1 MKKNGKWLGLVL
13 MMVVV
18 ITSACS
24 SPAVQTGDEDLS
36 LTGQTLFIYS
46 GAGMTKPVSEI
57 VKVFKDQTACDVEVN
72 FTNASQSQSQIKT
85 VQEGDLFIAGSVE
98 ELKPV
103 SDFVSESKDLVKHI
117 PVLAVKKGNPLEIM
131 GLNDL
136 TKEGVEVVLGDG
148 QATPVGKLADKALT
162 DLGILDQIDVI
173 ARSAT
178 APEIFTA
185 LSVDECDA
193 IIVWKENVMGET
205 AEIVQTTDLDAYIK
219 KIPAASLSFST
230 NPQAL
235 QAFLLFLET
244 DDAKAI
250 WQSYGYEVLN

>member
-1 MKKNGKWLGLVL
+1 MKKNVKWLGLLL

-18 ITSACS
+18 IASGCS
-24 SPAVQTGDEDLS
+24 SPTVERQEDDLS
-36 LTGQTLFIYS
+36 LSGQTLFIYC
-46 GAGMTKPVSEI
+46 GAGMTKPVSNLVE
-57 VKVFKDQTACDVEVN
+57 VFKDQTGCDAQVN
-72 FTNASQSQSQIKT
+72 FANASQSQSQIKT

-103 SDFVSESKDLVKHI
+103 NDFVSESKDLVKHI
-117 PVLAVKKGNPLEIM
+117 PVLVVKKDNPLAIT

-136 TKEGVEVVLGDG
+136 TKDGVEVVLGDG
-148 QATPVGKLADKALT
+148 QATPVGKIADKALT

-173 ARSAT
+173 ARSST

-193 IIVWKENVMGET
+193 IIVWKENVTGET
-205 AEIVQTTDLDAYIK
+205 AQIVETTDLDPYIK
-219 KIPAASLSFST
+219 KIPAASLTFSA

-235 QAFLLFLET
+235 EAFLNFLAT
-244 DDAKAI
+244 DEATEI
-250 WQSYGYEVLN
+250 WESYGYEVLN